1 MKIAIIGAGHN
12 GLISAYYLRKR
23 GFDVTVFEGSNKIG
37 GMTDT
42 QIINGVKISRAS
54 YVLGLMPKNL
64 VNEFKIPV
72 IEQDPIQT
80 IYLDQPIPFWR
91 DKKKRIEEL
100 KKAGEEKFE
109 EFENK
114 IEKFK
119 KLIEDKFTFV
129 TSPPSKEMIIEEA
142 EKIGVEE
149 LMKTSAKDFLSKY
162 LSKKLHRFFIYPGME
177 NSPAYLVSYFYADW
191 SFVEGGM
198 GTVADRIAKSAEEIG
213 VNIRTNS
220 KVDKIL
226 ISNDKVKGIKVNGK
240 EYDSDI
246 VVSATS
252 PAETVKLADLD
263 TKFHLGKNRWVKYN
277 IVFKD
282 SPKVPKELE
291 PFASSIIDCDAG
303 EIVIPSLLDK
313 TLGGNVMEMMGDL
326 DEALSLIKGE
336 VIYEEKITAEDAEK
350 MYILPAGNI
359 NHLPMI
365 EPYLFDGRPV
375 KGWGYKSPIDGLYI
389 TGAGT
394 YPGGQ
399 VTGIPGYNVA
409 MKIIH
414 DLSLKNS

>member
-54 YVLGLMPKNL
+54 YVLGLMPKRL
-64 VNEFKIPV
+64 IEEFKIPV

-91 DKKKRIEEL
+91 DKKKRIDEL

-149 LMKTSAKDFLSKY
+149 LMKTSSKDFLSKY
-162 LSKKLHRFFIYPGME
+162 LSKKLHRFSIYPGME

-240 EYDSDI
+240 EYDFDI

-263 TKFHLGKNRWVKYN
+263 TKFHVGMNRWVKYN
-277 IVFKD
+277 IIFKD
-282 SPKVPKELE
+282 SPKVPEELD

-399 VTGIPGYNVA
+399 VTGIPGYNAA
-409 MKIIH
+409 MKIIY